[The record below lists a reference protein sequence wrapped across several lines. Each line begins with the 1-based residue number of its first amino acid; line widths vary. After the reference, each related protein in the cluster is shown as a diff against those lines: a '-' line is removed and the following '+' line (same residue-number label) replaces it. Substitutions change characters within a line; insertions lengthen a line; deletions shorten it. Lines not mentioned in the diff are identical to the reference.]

1 MAKRDYYEVLGV
13 GKGATDAE
21 LKKAYRNLARKYHP
35 DVNPDNKEAEGKFK
49 EVNEAYEVL
58 SDKEK
63 RQTYDAYGHDGL
75 DPNSFA
81 SHGAGFSGFEDIF
94 DMFFGGGFSQGR
106 NNGPRR
112 GSDLRYDLDLEFTE
126 AAFGVKKTIEIPFW
140 DECLECHGT
149 GAKKGTSPETCST
162 CRGAGQVT
170 MSQKTAFGNFQTV
183 RTCPT
188 CGGQGKIIKEE
199 CPECSGEG
207 KKRAVKTKEIEV
219 PAGVDTGTRIRIS
232 GEGEPGERGGTAGDL
247 YVFINVRPH
256 EFFQRRD
263 NDIYL
268 EKNISII
275 QAALGAVVEV
285 PTLHGKVELT
295 IPEGT
300 QTGSTFRMRGKGI
313 KNPRSFANG
322 DQYVKVNVVTP
333 RNLSES
339 QKNLLKEFGK
349 TCSEEQH
356 TVSKEEGKSFF
367 SKVKDIFS

>member
-13 GKGATDAE
+13 SKNATDVE

-35 DVNPDNKEAEGKFK
+35 DVNPDDHDAEKNFK

-81 SHGAGFSGFEDIF
+81 SSSAGFGGFEDIF

-106 NNGPRR
+106 SNGPRR
-112 GSDLRYDLDLEFTE
+112 GSDLRYDLEIEFTE

-140 DECLECHGT
+140 DECLECRGS
-149 GAKKGTSPETCST
+149 GAKKGTLPETCST
-162 CRGAGQVT
+162 CHGSGQVA
-170 MSQKTAFGNFQTV
+170 MNQKTAFGTFQTV

-188 CGGQGKIIKEE
+188 CSGQGKIIKEE
-199 CPECSGEG
+199 CPACNGEG
-207 KKRAVKTKEIEV
+207 RTRAIKKKEIDV
-219 PAGVDTGTRIRIS
+219 PAGVDTGTRIRVS
-232 GEGEPGERGGTAGDL
+232 GEGEPGERGGPQGDL
-247 YVFINVRPH
+247 YIFIEVKAH
-256 EFFQRRD
+256 EYFQRRE

-275 QAALGAVVEV
+275 EAALGAVVEV

-300 QTGSTFRMRGKGI
+300 QSGSTFRMKGKGI
-313 KNPRSFANG
+313 KNPRAFANG

-333 RNLSES
+333 RNLSDT

-356 TVSKEEGKSFF
+356 TVSKEESKSFF